1 MSREQYYNYW
11 DQLKNQCVVLG
22 KFNNGSYQMMNM
34 IELTNLFKS
43 KQRQTRRQLSA
54 LITLVNAKDHNEIRV
69 PVKIDPNMHAPLYE
83 RAKTEVK
90 IINEDIKPKDFM
102 YIS

>member
-1 MSREQYYNYW
+1 MLS
-11 DQLKNQCVVLG
+11 
-22 KFNNGSYQMMNM
+22 M

-43 KQRQTRRQLSA
+43 KQRQTRKDLSS

-69 PVKIDPNMHAPLYE
+69 PVEIDPNMHTIMFE
-83 RAKTEVK
+83 RAKTEIK

-102 YIS
+102 YVSEKD